1 MPSHF
6 CSRLRQFL
14 RTGQS
19 PSTAN
24 KHYGQWGTQN
34 CRAHFE
40 NTSVSPDWSPSI
52 LLRAALWQTDSRT
65 RRYMFVCLSYFWD
78 EGTEIP
84 SENSHLKVLILK
96 RGDIARTSWR
106 VFVVLASLLRQ
117 SPARRQ
123 WLRHALHEFLFVPIC
138 SQGGQWVNHT
148 ISDSLPWRLAQD
160 QHNRCRL
167 VHYSADGTDSIKSEL
182 GREYTYTIS
191 IASDMLIRW
200 H

>member
-1 MPSHF
+1 MPPHF
-6 CSRLRQFL
+6 CSRLLQFL

-19 PSTAN
+19 STAN

-34 CRAHFE
+34 RRAHLTNM
-40 NTSVSPDWSPSI
+40 NTSPEWNPYT
-52 LLRAALWQTDSRT
+52 LLRAVLWSTYSRT
-65 RRYMFVCLSYFWD
+65 SRCLFACLTYFWD

-84 SENSHLKVLILK
+84 SENSHLKVLILE

-123 WLRHALHEFLFVPIC
+123 WLRQALHNEFLLVPIC
-138 SQGGQWVNHT
+138 SQNGQWVNHT
-148 ISDSLPWRLAQD
+148 ITDSLPCRLAQD
-160 QHNRCRL
+160 QHNRCPL

-182 GREYTYTIS
+182 DREYATS
-191 IASDMLIRW
+191 IASDMLIRSL
-200 H
+200 